1 MPFRKIPDDIR
12 RFIQSSIDS
21 IAQLEALL
29 IVREH
34 PDIEWTVSAM
44 SARLYISPEQTSA
57 ILFRLSD
64 DELVA
69 TKGDGDSALF
79 QYQPGSEELRQ
90 MVDRLAEAYGKHLV
104 PITRLV
110 HSKQGMRIREFPDAF
125 DFRKERP

>member
-1 MPFRKIPDDIR
+1 MPFRKIPDDVR

-34 PDIEWTVSAM
+34 SDIEWTVSAM

-57 ILFRLSD
+57 VLFRLCAD
-64 DELVA
+64 RLVA
-69 TKGDGDSALF
+69 IKGDDSALF

-90 MVDRLAEAYGKHLV
+90 MVDRLAEAYAKHLV